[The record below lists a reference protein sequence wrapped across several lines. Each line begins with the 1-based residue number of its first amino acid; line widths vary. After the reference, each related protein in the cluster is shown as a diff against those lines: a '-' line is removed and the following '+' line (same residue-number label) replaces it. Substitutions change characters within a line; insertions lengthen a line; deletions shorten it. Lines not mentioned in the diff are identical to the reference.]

1 MSKLISI
8 LILSLL
14 FSVPALSAQRVID
27 CNIVHKLHHDGDTI
41 SATYKLHMADNI
53 GSMIIYGIF
62 ARGEK
67 KSIISRQVIFKYTS
81 ADDIGYQLTSEKIIS
96 LSGETVKPEL
106 INKHYPLFFSQ
117 GDMQL
122 FLTVRDFS
130 KYSLAMTFASDIMF
144 VCSKP

>member
-1 MSKLISI
+1 
-8 LILSLL
+8 
-14 FSVPALSAQRVID
+14 
-27 CNIVHKLHHDGDTI
+27 
-41 SATYKLHMADNI
+41 MAGNI
-53 GSMIIYGIF
+53 GSMIIYGTF
-62 ARGEK
+62 AQGEK

-81 ADDIGYQLTSEKIIS
+81 VDDVGYNLTSKKIIS
-96 LSGETVKPEL
+96 LSGETVNPEL